1 MNFMGDMGRVTGYF
15 ERLRE
20 EGAETG
26 IDFEFDGETGDTL
39 DAHRLAEWAL
49 KEHGVGAQDKL
60 VTAQF
65 KRYMEIGEA
74 PSDKASQLK
83 CVEMAGLPA
92 DARAALA
99 DAHQYALPLY
109 AAVSLGGDGPDPL
122 AALTPLVD
130 GTLADMVDA
139 ALAVRPRAPA
149 PTAVPAAG
157 PPLPPEASTATHPRY
172 PGALSYPHVPEPD
185 GTRAD
190 VWLETS
196 SAQASSPSV

>member
-83 CVEMAGLPA
+83 CAEMAGLPA
-92 DARAALA
+92 DAA
-99 DAHQYALPLY
+99 
-109 AAVSLGGDGPDPL
+109 AAVLGD
-122 AALTPLVD
+122 
-130 GTLADMVDA
+130 DA
-139 ALAVRPRAPA
+139 AYLPETKAKLSESRQRGVSG
-149 PTAVPAAG
+149 VPAWFVDDDQVG
-157 PPLPPEASTATHPRY
+157 SGGMP
-172 PGALSYPHVPEPD
+172 
-185 GTRAD
+185 
-190 VWLETS
+190 TS
-196 SAQASSPSV
+196 DWERILRGVVRNA